1 MPRIHRLASTLTA
14 IGFAVAALPLS
25 LGAQAAQS
33 VAAGPRLSPELMAAR
48 TALDKYQDPVMAV
61 RDGFLS
67 SLGCLTYSAGMSG
80 HGGMD
85 YKAGGMGVH
94 FINMCNIGPTLDPMK
109 PQVLIYEPAGD
120 KLRLVAAEWFVP
132 TAVSKTAPSIFGQT
146 LGGPMAGHEPLLPA
160 ELHHWDLH
168 VWLWKDN
175 PSGVFSPTNPAVS
188 CPATGYSFVE
198 KPPAMAHD

>member
-1 MPRIHRLASTLTA
+1 MRRIHGITSVLATLA
-14 IGFAVAALPLS
+14 LGAVALPS
-25 LGAQAAQS
+25 SAGAQAL
-33 VAAGPRLSPELMAAR
+33 AGSPKLSPELLAVR

-61 RDGFLS
+61 HDGYLS
-67 SLGCLTYSAGMSG
+67 SVGCLTYTAGTS
-80 HGGMD
+80 HGMQ

-94 FINMCNIGPTLDPMK
+94 FINLGNIGPALDPMK

-146 LGGPMAGHEPLLPA
+146 LGGPMEGHEPLLPA
-160 ELHHWDLH
+160 ALHHWDLH

-175 PSGVFSPTNPAVS
+175 PSGLFSPTNPSIS
-188 CPATGYSFVE
+188 CPTTGYNFTE
-198 KPPAMAHD
+198 HPPAMAHD